1 MNYFRMLTDPRQSWL
16 DTRPAHLIE
25 LSTRLLDPAHDH
37 LRRKSTE
44 RTATYLFDPDL
55 PPSSP
60 KARPGLKYA
69 LWWDPE
75 LYPGPR
81 IQHMLVEAQF
91 PLTYYATL
99 ALTHGITDPRS
110 SEFQM
115 SLIAR
120 ASNALEAIGLGSL
133 TPTFELYNPRPFK
146 RETVR
151 IHYFKELEW

>member
-1 MNYFRMLTDPRQSWL
+1 MNYFTMLTDPRQSWL

-25 LSTRLLDPAHDH
+25 LSTRLLDPAQDH